1 MSADP
6 TPARC
11 LEVYREVWND
21 SDHSDDARDRELV
34 KEMCGIA
41 YAPNLDAA
49 IAVIAWWWEGDRET
63 EDGDRQ
69 RVTRARAM
77 LRGEP
82 SPEVQAELDK
92 VVAFLRS
99 DALIRRWNA
108 SVGGSRMVDVAA
120 DAIARGVHREP

>member
-1 MSADP
+1 MSPDL
-6 TPARC
+6 TPSRC

-34 KEMCGIA
+34 KEMRGIA

-63 EDGDRQ
+63 ENSDRQ
-69 RVTRARAM
+69 RVARARAM

-82 SPEVQAELDK
+82 LPLTPEAQAELDK
-92 VVAFLRS
+92 VVAYLH
-99 DALIRRWNA
+99 AI
-108 SVGGSRMVDVAA
+108 GYHGIA
-120 DAIARGVHREP
+120 DDIARGEHREP